1 MDKVCSQ
8 INKIVMYPKVSIII
22 LNYNGWKKLK
32 GYKGLIKYKPTFL
45 WQRILDLTQKI
56 TYYFPNLAFQLFAV
70 KKLKKIKDEF
80 S

>member
-45 WQRILDLTQKI
+45 WQRISDLTQK
-56 TYYFPNLAFQLFAV
+56 
-70 KKLKKIKDEF
+70 
-80 S
+80 

>member
-1 MDKVCSQ
+1 MAENIRFNS
-8 INKIVMYPKVSIII
+8 
-22 LNYNGWKKLK
+22 
-32 GYKGLIKYKPTFL
+32 
-45 WQRILDLTQKI
+45 KI